1 MANKYYAVKTVDGR
15 KVNKIFEDWEDC
27 RIYIKGHRTEFKSF
41 KLLGDAEEYLE
52 EESEIKVF
60 DPKVRFK
67 KTIVC
72 FIDGSYSVSDDKIS
86 YGVVM
91 MLNNTCIEMVT
102 KVFEKNTGERNI
114 LGELEGALAA
124 VRIAKNKYKANK
136 VVIVHGYRPVQS
148 YITGEWKPKS
158 DSAREYKKKMENLMK
173 KIHVKFRWYQEQ
185 EENCIGNELA
195 DLLAKECLGIKFST
209 LKLRKMLGENNLII
223 ENNVLPKCIRLGI
236 EQVELDKEEI
246 IREYLKEQDENS
258 DEH

>member
-15 KVNKIFEDWEDC
+15 KVNRIFEDWEDC

-60 DPKVRFK
+60 DPKVHFK

-72 FIDGSYSVSDDKIS
+72 YVDSSYCVTNDSFS
-86 YGVVM
+86 YGIVM

-136 VVIVHGYRPVQS
+136 VVIVHGYRPIQS

-173 KIHVKFRWYQEQ
+173 KIHVKFRWVEGNG
-185 EENCIGNELA
+185 EPCLGNEIA
-195 DLLAKECLGIKFST
+195 DVLAKSCLGIKYT
-209 LKLRKMLGENNLII
+209 LLPVNKILGENNLII
-223 ENNVLPKCIRLGI
+223 RNNVLPMVVKLGLTK
-236 EQVELDKEEI
+236 VELDKEEI
-246 IREYLKEQDENS
+246 IQEYLKEQEKKN
-258 DEH
+258 EEE